1 MLLPP
6 GELQGFSPHTGVGR
20 PQASRVPKSPQ
31 ARQRTCVRLSLGRP
45 CVGLPHV
52 RPSRSGRPSPR
63 LGKSSPGKV
72 QGTGVG
78 KEEVKAFS
86 CFPSQR
92 FTGPASREYRI
103 LHLQRKAERSHRPKE
118 IAPFQSPA
126 NLFFVLLLPPHPLTH
141 MILEHKGVEAI
152 ETTLGL
158 DTELGTHFLSKGSGA
173 TDLVS
178 LSFNLLISQIG
189 LIISL
194 LPTSQG
200 FLGDIR

>member
-1 MLLPP
+1 
-6 GELQGFSPHTGVGR
+6 
-20 PQASRVPKSPQ
+20 
-31 ARQRTCVRLSLGRP
+31 
-45 CVGLPHV
+45 
-52 RPSRSGRPSPR
+52 
-63 LGKSSPGKV
+63 
-72 QGTGVG
+72 
-78 KEEVKAFS
+78 
-86 CFPSQR
+86 
-92 FTGPASREYRI
+92 
-103 LHLQRKAERSHRPKE
+103 
-118 IAPFQSPA
+118 
-126 NLFFVLLLPPHPLTH
+126 